1 MKILV
6 TGGAGF
12 IGSHLTKRLL
22 SEGYSVA
29 CVDNFNDYYD
39 SKIKI
44 ANVGQFKGHKRLSL
58 YKADIC
64 YIKELKK
71 IFKKET
77 PEKVC
82 HLAAAVGVRSSI
94 ENPHFYIRNNI
105 KGSMNILDLSVKR
118 GVNNFIF
125 ASSSAVYGNNKKIP
139 FSEKDGADNPISP
152 YGATKKAGELLAYTY
167 HQLYNLNCT
176 ILRFFT
182 VYGPAGRPDMA
193 PFLFTDAVHRGKP
206 IMKFGKGNTKRDYT
220 YIDDIVDG
228 IIASLKNN
236 FSYEIINLG
245 NNKPVEL
252 NYLISLIE
260 RLLKK
265 KANIL
270 QLEKQVGDVDI
281 TYADISKAKKLLG
294 YKPKITIEEGMEKFI
309 QWYLRKNES

>member
-29 CVDNFNDYYD
+29 CVDNFNDYYNH
-39 SKIKI
+39 KIKV
-44 ANVGQFKGHKRLSL
+44 ANVNQFKRHRRFSL
-58 YKADIC
+58 YEADIC

-71 IFKKET
+71 IFKKEA

-82 HLAAAVGVRSSI
+82 HLSAAVGVRSSI
-94 ENPHFYIRNNI
+94 ESPHFYIRNNI
-105 KGSMNILDLSVKR
+105 KGSMNILDLSVR
-118 GVNNFIF
+118 SGVNNFIF

-139 FSEKDGADNPISP
+139 FSEKDRTDNPISP

-167 HQLYNLNCT
+167 HQLYGLNCT

-193 PFLFTDAVHRGKP
+193 PFLFTDAIHRGKP
-206 IMKFGKGNTKRDYT
+206 IMKFGKGNSKRDYT
-220 YIDDIVDG
+220 YIDDIIDG
-228 IIASLKNN
+228 IMASLKKN

-245 NNKPVEL
+245 NNKPAEL

-265 KANIL
+265 KTNIL
-270 QLEKQVGDVDI
+270 QLGKQVGDVDI